1 MACNQIGGWLMVI
14 AENRSVVAL
23 LLTVMLPMNAQAQS
37 GKLLQDGQMVKLDF
51 KAGPSSKVRGSR
63 GMGKFHQGPL
73 DEAAGTF
80 FPANVVK
87 HTATELRFK
96 GKSDDCTLKVDR
108 TVTCKSGSKGTWR

>member
-1 MACNQIGGWLMVI
+1 MLVLMVS
-14 AENRSVVAL
+14 ATLAL
-23 LLTVMLPMNAQAQS
+23 SAQAES

-80 FPANVVK
+80 FPAKVLK